1 MKVRMAVFDQY
12 DSQLM
17 DVKGILSLSTL
28 DLEIINSETNT
39 FEEWSDDTLY
49 LKAVKW
55 TEG

>member
-17 DVKGILSLSTL
+17 DVKGIRSLSTL

>member
-17 DVKGILSLSTL
+17 DVKGIRSLSTL
-28 DLEIINSETNT
+28 DLEIMNSETNT
-39 FEEWSDDTLY
+39 FEKWSDDTLY

-55 TEG
+55 IEG